1 MSNSEYELINSF
13 TRSVDLILRALDVNT
28 LRYSVAAN
36 NMANADVPNFKRTS
50 VNFESQLKKAFE
62 SEEKA
67 RNAFELKTT
76 EPYHIKINNVID
88 YKTVEPQRVVDYA
101 STEKANGNNV
111 NVENE
116 AMDIVK
122 IQMQYKMLTMLESF
136 EFSQVKTAM
145 SAIR

>member
-1 MSNSEYELINSF
+1 MNSF
-13 TRSVDLILRALDVNT
+13 TRSVDLIQRALDVNT

-62 SEEKA
+62 SEERA

>member
-1 MSNSEYELINSF
+1 MNSF
-13 TRSVDLILRALDVNT
+13 TRSVDLIQRALDVNT

-76 EPYHIKINNVID
+76 EPYHIKINDVID

>member
-1 MSNSEYELINSF
+1 MNSF
-13 TRSVDLILRALDVNT
+13 TRSVDLIQRALDVNT

-50 VNFESQLKKAFE
+50 VTFESQLKKAFE

>member
-1 MSNSEYELINSF
+1 MNSF
-13 TRSVDLILRALDVNT
+13 TRSVDLIQRALDVNT

-88 YKTVEPQRVVDYA
+88 YKTIEPQRVVDYA